1 MSKVKM
7 LVCSV
12 VLASSL
18 LAGSAL
24 AGETQTMPQAPPVPG
39 ETQTAPAPPSI
50 KAAHA
55 KQQQSNSAVQLNLLE
70 LIATWL
76 SNMGMSL

>member
-18 LAGSAL
+18 LAGSAV
-24 AGETQTMPQAPPVPG
+24 AGETQGLPQSPPVPG
-39 ETQTAPAPPSI
+39 ETQTPPAPKSV
-50 KAAHA
+50 KALHA
-55 KQQQSNSAVQLNLLE
+55 RQQSNEAVQLSLLD
-70 LIATWL
+70 LIAMLL